1 MDIYIKDLLNNKT
14 QLKKIENQ
22 IKNDTIYKPNISKY
36 KQYMPKKAY
45 CILTKKYIW
54 TNIRGLNDILRECV
68 ILGHIRYDYIESDYR
83 IDNYL
88 KKNIPY
94 STKLKLLNIIRN
106 IYILP
111 KLNIYEIYI
120 DSIGKYMISYKKNII
135 YIFLLLYIDNYF
147 KNKNNYYRLNTILRR
162 DSYYNSLLFDW
173 YEVIDLN
180 LSIEH
185 TCLKTYV
192 NNTKIR
198 EIIIDKENKYS
209 NNEIKYRDYINEYR
223 KYDNFKLY
231 NKYIIKLK
239 KEAIDFIIT
248 ILKSD
253 EFKQFVY
260 KYSSNI
266 VKYEFD
272 DKFYTNICKKS
283 GILKEYIKMKKE
295 VDEL

>member
-1 MDIYIKDLLNNKT
+1 MDIYLKDLLNNKSK
-14 QLKKIENQ
+14 LKKIENQ
-22 IKNDTIYKPNISKY
+22 LINDTKY
-36 KQYMPKKAY
+36 KQNIGKYKKYMPKKAH

-54 TNIRGLNDILRECV
+54 TSITSLNDILRECL
-68 ILGHIRYDYIESDYR
+68 ILGHIRYDHIESDYR

-94 STKLKLLNIIRN
+94 STKLKLLNIVRN

-111 KLNIYEIYI
+111 KLNIYEIFI
-120 DSIGKYMISYKKNII
+120 DSLDKYMISYKKNII
-135 YIFLLLYIDNYF
+135 YIFLLLYIVNYF
-147 KNKNNYYRLNTILRR
+147 KNQNNYYRLNTILRR

-173 YEVIDLN
+173 YVVIDLN
-180 LSIEH
+180 LKIEH

-192 NNTKIR
+192 NNTKIK
-198 EIIIDKENKYS
+198 EIILDKENKYS
-209 NNEIKYRDYINEYR
+209 NNEIKYRDYIYEYR

-239 KEAIDFIIT
+239 KEAIDFIVQ
-248 ILKSD
+248 LLYSD
-253 EFKQFVY
+253 NFKRFVY
-260 KYSSNI
+260 KYNTNI

-272 DKFYTNICKKS
+272 DKIYTNICKKS